1 MSYLDARAVEEIVR
15 GTFRDSI
22 EVKSLVMAEQT
33 ATIAQVAAALVD
45 ALRAG
50 RKVLLCGNGGSAADA
65 QHVAS
70 ELINRFWMDREA
82 LPAVALTT
90 DTSVLTA
97 IANDR
102 AFDQVFARQVQALV
116 REGDVVVGIS
126 TSGDAPSVLN
136 AVKAAQ
142 EQGAVT
148 VGFSGRTGGELKEWV
163 DICLCVP
170 SDRAPCVQEAHLTA
184 WHAICAVVEQELFSV

>member
-1 MSYLDARAVEEIVR
+1 MSRLDGRAVEEVVCAM
-15 GTFRDSI
+15 FRDSI

-33 ATIAQVAAALVD
+33 ATIARVAAALVD
-45 ALRAG
+45 ALRSG

-82 LPAVALTT
+82 LPAIALTT

-97 IANDR
+97 VANDR
-102 AFDQVFARQVQALV
+102 AFAQVFARQVRALV
-116 REGDVVVGIS
+116 CEGDVVVGIS
-126 TSGDAPSVLN
+126 TSGNAPNVLN
-136 AVKAAQ
+136 AVKAAR

-148 VGFSGRTGGELKEWV
+148 VGFSGRTGGELKELV
-163 DICLCVP
+163 DICVCVP
-170 SDRAPCVQEAHLTA
+170 SDAAPYVQEAHLTA
-184 WHAICAVVEQELFSV
+184 WHAICAVVEQELFGV

>member
-1 MSYLDARAVEEIVR
+1 MSRLDGRAVEEVVCAM
-15 GTFRDSI
+15 FRDSI

-33 ATIAQVAAALVD
+33 ATIARVAAALVD
-45 ALRAG
+45 ALRSG

-82 LPAVALTT
+82 LPAIALTT

-97 IANDR
+97 VANDR
-102 AFDQVFARQVQALV
+102 AFAQVFARQVRALV
-116 REGDVVVGIS
+116 CEGDVVVGIS
-126 TSGDAPSVLN
+126 TSGNAPNVLN
-136 AVKAAQ
+136 AVKAAR

-148 VGFSGRTGGELKEWV
+148 VGFSGRTGGELKELV
-163 DICLCVP
+163 DICVCVP
-170 SDRAPCVQEAHLTA
+170 SDAAPCVQEAHLTA
-184 WHAICAVVEQELFSV
+184 WHAICAVVEQELFGV